1 MNQKTLWIILV
12 IAQFVVMYSMVWEI
26 PLVPKPFGMYISL
39 TAISVTFVS
48 VIFLLIVRVNEKRGK
63 TFNRY
68 GLIGAFVASVCI
80 APFLFWNILGFILW
94 WTWFLFFIATVMFS
108 VVYGFI
114 IFMKKR

>member
-12 IAQFVVMYSMVWEI
+12 IAQIIVMYSMTWEI
-26 PLVPKPFGMYISL
+26 PWVPRRIGTDITL
-39 TAISVTFVS
+39 AAISVTFVS
-48 VIFLLIVRVNEKRGK
+48 VIFLLVVRVKENKGN

-94 WTWFLFFIATVMFS
+94 WTWFLFFIATLIFS
-108 VVYGFI
+108 FVYGII
-114 IFMKKR
+114 IFKKKR